1 MKARDI
7 PFVAWVT
14 FISACAAFGAF
25 VFAMGVGLGPEL
37 GIVIMMTVLIST
49 FFLVD
54 RPHQS

>member
-49 FFLVD
+49 FFF
-54 RPHQS
+54 